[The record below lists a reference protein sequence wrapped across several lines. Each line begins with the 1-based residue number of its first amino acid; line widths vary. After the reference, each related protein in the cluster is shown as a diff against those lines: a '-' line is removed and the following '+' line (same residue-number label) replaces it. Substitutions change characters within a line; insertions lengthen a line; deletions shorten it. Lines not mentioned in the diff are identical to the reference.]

1 MTLSRRQLLGALA
14 VGSAGGIGVGNT
26 AALLADRETLATS
39 LTAGI
44 VDIRVAYWSDIGTS
58 APDLSE
64 PDSVGD
70 GSELTVDVDGLEL
83 GTVTRDLFRVRL
95 PQVAGTVNNP
105 ARVWLRASCPDAN
118 TLAEVLS
125 VRLAYSDAS
134 GTAGSTI
141 TSGSLRA
148 VADDLRDGI
157 ALDGGPST
165 DADGC
170 LADALFVVAEYELAG
185 YVGSETVSLPL
196 EFRAIQCRNTDAGEN
211 PFGTTGTAGI
221 NPFGTAGTTPCGSS
235 YSCESC
241 WMIGKVEVGDD
252 GLTAGETYPF
262 DEGLDG
268 YGIAVNATDGDGGVA
283 FTLVRDDGLPALPL
297 CAVDIKGGPNYEHY
311 PRVGGAFGVTTDVLD
326 GVADGVVYTP
336 HNGNSGTNY
345 GISNIVVSVC
355 APKLADGSDPSPLTQ
370 LAKSGGKKP

>member
-44 VDIRVAYWSDIGTS
+44 VDIRVAYWGDIATG

-70 GSELTVDVDGLEL
+70 CSGLTVDVDGLEV

-134 GTAGSTI
+134 GTVGSTI
-141 TSGSLRA
+141 TTGSLRA

-165 DADGC
+165 DSDGC
-170 LADALFVVAEYELAG
+170 LADALFIVAEYELAG

-196 EFRAIQCRNTDAGEN
+196 MFRAIQCRNTDDGQN
-211 PFGTTGTAGI
+211 PFATSGSE
-221 NPFGTAGTTPCGSS
+221 PCQSS
-235 YSCESC
+235 YVCESC
-241 WMIGKVEVGDD
+241 WMIGKVEVDD
-252 GLTAGETYPF
+252 SGLSAGETYAF

-268 YGIAVNATDGDGGVA
+268 HALAVTDVDGDGGVA
-283 FTLVRDDGLPALPL
+283 FTLVRDDGIPALPL
-297 CAVDIKGGPNYEHY
+297 CAVDVKGGPNHEHY
-311 PRVGGAFGVTTDVLD
+311 RRVDGAFGVTTEVLD
-326 GVADGVVYTP
+326 GAVDGLVYTP

-345 GISNIVVSVC
+345 ALSNIVVSVC
-355 APKLADGSDPSPLTQ
+355 APRLADGSHPSPLTK
-370 LAKSGGKKP
+370 LAQSGGKKP

>member
-44 VDIRVAYWSDIGTS
+44 VDIRVAYWGDIGTS

-64 PDSVGD
+64 PDSVGN
-70 GSELTVDVDGLEL
+70 GSDLTVDVDDLEV

-95 PQVAGTVNNP
+95 PQIEGTVNNP
-105 ARVWLRASCPDAN
+105 ARVWLRASCPDAT

-125 VRLAYSDAS
+125 VRLAYSDAA
-134 GTAGSTI
+134 GTTGSTI

-165 DADGC
+165 DSEGC
-170 LADALFVVAEYELAG
+170 LVDALFVVVEYELAG

-196 EFRAIQCRNTDAGEN
+196 EFRAVQCRNADAGL
-211 PFGTTGTAGI
+211 
-221 NPFGTAGTTPCGSS
+221 NPFGTADTDPCPSG
-235 YSCESC
+235 YVCESC
-241 WMIGKVEVGDD
+241 WMIGKVDIEEGTE
-252 GLTAGETYPF
+252 LAAGESYHFT
-262 DEGLDG
+262 EGLAG
-268 YGIAVNATDGDGGVA
+268 HALAVTDTDGDGGVA

-297 CAVDIKGGPNYEHY
+297 CAVDVKGGPTHEHY
-311 PRVGGAFGVTTDVLD
+311 RRADGEFGVTSAVLD
-326 GVADGVVYTP
+326 GVVDGLVYTP
-336 HNGNSGTNY
+336 QNGKSGSNY